1 VVPVEDNPADNA
13 ADNAADSPEDSAAEK
28 WVGRR
33 LREARRQRGLTLASV
48 AERVGVSG
56 AHLSRLEKGERQPSI
71 GVLLELARAYQTSI
85 GELLGE
91 QPRRG
96 YHLVRAG
103 DGPSVDGPDGP
114 YTSVSGLGPGAAL
127 RAVRLVLPPGG
138 ANPNAVRH
146 LGEEWIYVVAGE
158 LAVALD
164 GEPLTMAGGDT
175 LHFDANTPH
184 RLSNLGT
191 AEVEVL
197 IVSTSA
203 DTGH

>member
-1 VVPVEDNPADNA
+1 MPV
-13 ADNAADSPEDSAAEK
+13 EDSAAEK

-33 LREARRQRGLTLASV
+33 LREARRQRDLTLATV

-91 QPRRG
+91 QPRRD

-103 DGPSVDGPDGP
+103 AGASVDGPDGP

-127 RAVRLVLPPGG
+127 RAVRLVLPSGG
-138 ANPNAVRH
+138 DNPNPVQH
-146 LGEEWIYVVAGE
+146 LGEEWIYVLAGDVV
-158 LAVALD
+158 VALD
-164 GEPLTMAGGDT
+164 GELLSLSAGDA
-175 LHFDANTPH
+175 LHFDASTPH
-184 RLSNLGT
+184 RLSNAG
-191 AEVEVL
+191 AADVEVL
-197 IVSTSA
+197 LVSTTA
-203 DTGH
+203 GTGH

>member
-1 VVPVEDNPADNA
+1 VPIEDSAT
-13 ADNAADSPEDSAAEK
+13 DSAAEK

-33 LREARRQRGLTLASV
+33 LREARRQRDLTLASV

-91 QPRRG
+91 QPRRE

-103 DGPSVDGPDGP
+103 GGPGVDGPDGR

-127 RAVRLVLPPGG
+127 HAVRLVLPPGG
-138 ANPNAVRH
+138 ANPNPAQH
-146 LGEEWIYVVAGE
+146 LGEEWIYVVVGD
-158 LAVALD
+158 LAVALA
-164 GEPLTMAGGDT
+164 GEQLTLSGGDT

-184 RLSNLGT
+184 RLSNLGA

-197 IVSTSA
+197 IVSTTA
-203 DTGH
+203 GTGH

>member
-1 VVPVEDNPADNA
+1 MPVEDRAGDSANGSA
-13 ADNAADSPEDSAAEK
+13 ADESATEQ

-33 LREARRQRGLTLASV
+33 LREARRQRDLTLASV
-48 AERVGVSG
+48 AARVGVSG

-91 QPRRG
+91 HPRRG
-96 YHLVRAG
+96 HHLVRAG
-103 DGPSVDGPDGP
+103 EGPSVDGPDGP

-138 ANPNAVRH
+138 TNPNAAQH
-146 LGEEWIYVVAGE
+146 AGEEWIYVVAGDVT
-158 LAVALD
+158 VALD
-164 GEPLTMAGGDT
+164 SERLSLSAGDA
-175 LHFDANTPH
+175 LHFDAGTPH
-184 RLSNLGT
+184 RLTNPGP
-191 AEVEVL
+191 AEAEVL

-203 DTGH
+203 ATGH